1 MPSNNNKLGFN
12 WLGNNPKKWVGKKI
26 RDRKSDQIYTVRDV
40 MQNGSVV
47 LEKKWILLPS
57 NVQDVRKD
65 FEADSP

>member
-1 MPSNNNKLGFN
+1 MSPDNKLSFG
-12 WLGNNPKKWVGKKI
+12 WLGNNPQKWVGKKI
-26 RDRKSDQIYTVRDV
+26 RDRKSDQIYTIHDV